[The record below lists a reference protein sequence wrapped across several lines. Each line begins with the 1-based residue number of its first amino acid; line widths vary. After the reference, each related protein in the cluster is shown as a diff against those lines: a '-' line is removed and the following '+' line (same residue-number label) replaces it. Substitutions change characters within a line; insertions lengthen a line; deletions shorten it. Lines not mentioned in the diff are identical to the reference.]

1 MTNELHPTLNDLVP
15 SVVAVVHRKFRT
27 YVEKVD
33 LLQEGW
39 AYALSRADQYNELL
53 SNENELQRKW
63 NEKKVAWQIRR
74 AIERYAR
81 KEKASKSGSQ
91 IGDEAYYDTVTI
103 AQLLPFVIKSFVN
116 DTALEQSQVL
126 VNDGT
131 PKKPSAPAE
140 GGNLLAMLVD
150 IKKAY
155 ELLAKE
161 EQEILRLRYYDNLT
175 LQVIG
180 EYLECHLSTAERRC
194 NNALRKLQDHI
205 GGNSPWQ

>member
-1 MTNELHPTLNDLVP
+1 MTNYLHPSLDDIIP
-15 SVVAVVHRKFRT
+15 SVVLTIYRR
-27 YVEKVD
+27 YRQWVEKPD
-33 LLQEGW
+33 LTQEAW
-39 AYALSRADQYNELL
+39 AFTLSRAEQFNETLT
-53 SNENELQRKW
+53 NESDTKQKW

-81 KEKASKSGSQ
+81 KEKASKSGYQ